1 MKFRQDFVTNSSSA
15 SYIICFARIEDM
27 NKAKHIIEEY
37 DISVLSAADVEDEMS
52 YWGNYIGADWADAC
66 IYGVDKII
74 KEHPDDKYVIIE
86 DYLDAYEYDLD
97 DVVYNYNF
105 DVNEQ
110 IGKITEENGFADIDC
125 AEGEGRNG

>member
-27 NKAKHIIEEY
+27 EKAKHIIEEY
-37 DISVLSAADVEDEMS
+37 DISILSAEDVAGQFS
-52 YWGNYIGADWADAC
+52 YWGKYIGADWADAC

-97 DVVYNYNF
+97 DVVYYYDF

-110 IGKITEENGFADIDC
+110 IEKITKENGFADIDC